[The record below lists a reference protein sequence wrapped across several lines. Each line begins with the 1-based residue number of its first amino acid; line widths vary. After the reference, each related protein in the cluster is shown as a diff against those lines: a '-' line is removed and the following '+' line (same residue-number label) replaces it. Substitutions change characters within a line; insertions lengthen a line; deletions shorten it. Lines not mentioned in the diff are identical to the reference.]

1 MTEEAKLRILNST
14 GFSIGVLPIRY
25 LGLPLSSKKW
35 NKVDCYQLVEKITKR
50 ITSGYSRQL
59 SYAGRLQIVNVVL
72 FSIYNF
78 WGTVFIL
85 PQSVLQ
91 EVDKK
96 YREFLWGSSEGHKKI
111 ALVAWDKVC
120 VPKKYGGLNI
130 KSCKLWNVAAVGKLL
145 WQLANKK
152 DVLWVKWVH
161 EIYMKDTDN
170 IWENIPPQDCS
181 WYWKKLNVLKT
192 EMLQWYQRGQ
202 YVLTPNGTYSM
213 TSSYQAMLGLLHKC
227 PEADLLWSS
236 IMQPRQRFILWLA
249 YQGRLLTK
257 DRLQNMHIQVENA
270 ACGLCEQESAET
282 HQHLFTECHWGNTM
296 RKDLAN
302 WMGVIL
308 LRGTIQ
314 QILAWIKSRCWK
326 QLKKE
331 AVAAM
336 YGATIYYTWQAR
348 NWRQFRQKHVNT
360 NFIIA
365 QIKKELQV
373 RLERV
378 TESRKARNC
387 QDLIHRICG
396 R

>member
-1 MTEEAKLRILNST
+1 
-14 GFSIGVLPIRY
+14 
-25 LGLPLSSKKW
+25 
-35 NKVDCYQLVEKITKR
+35 
-50 ITSGYSRQL
+50 
-59 SYAGRLQIVNVVL
+59 
-72 FSIYNF
+72 
-78 WGTVFIL
+78 
-85 PQSVLQ
+85 
-91 EVDKK
+91 
-96 YREFLWGSSEGHKKI
+96 
-111 ALVAWDKVC
+111 
-120 VPKKYGGLNI
+120 
-130 KSCKLWNVAAVGKLL
+130 
-145 WQLANKK
+145 
-152 DVLWVKWVH
+152 
-161 EIYMKDTDN
+161 MKDTDN
-170 IWENIPPQDCS
+170 IWEHIPPQDCS

-314 QILAWIKSRCWK
+314 QILAWIKRRRWK